1 VLVPEPVVVVPPGER
16 VSVQVPVAGSP
27 VNITLP
33 VETLHEGW
41 VMDSTTG
48 AVGVAG
54 WGLIV
59 TVSEGGDTQPIELV
73 TVKLYDPEVSPVIV
87 RLVVDPVMLPGL
99 IVQVPE
105 GRPLSTTLP
114 VATSQVGWVIAPTV
128 GAATDTE
135 VMVPPAEA
143 WVHVPVVVKVNGKVP
158 ATVGVPLIVNCPP
171 LYDPVTPA
179 GRPVTPAPVPPPPM
193 V

>member
-1 VLVPEPVVVVPPGER
+1 
-16 VSVQVPVAGSP
+16 
-27 VNITLP
+27 
-33 VETLHEGW
+33 
-41 VMDSTTG
+41 M
-48 AVGVAG
+48 
-54 WGLIV
+54 V
-59 TVSEGGDTQPIELV
+59 TVAEGGETQPVELV
-73 TVKLYDPEVSPVIV
+73 TVKLYEPGVRPVIV
-87 RLVVDPVMLPGL
+87 LLVVEPVIPPGL

-105 GRPLSTTLP
+105 GKPLSTTLP
-114 VATSQVGWVIAPTV
+114 VATAQVGWVIVPTE

-135 VMVPPAEA
+135 VMVPPAETC
-143 WVHVPVVVKVNGKVP
+143 VHVPVVVTVNGKVP